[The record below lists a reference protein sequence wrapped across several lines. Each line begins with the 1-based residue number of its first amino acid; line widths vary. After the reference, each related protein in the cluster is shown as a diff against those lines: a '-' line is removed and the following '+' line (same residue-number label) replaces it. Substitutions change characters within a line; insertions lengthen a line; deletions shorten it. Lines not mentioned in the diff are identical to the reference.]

1 MMRNNPVFLFI
12 LLWLLTAC
20 GTASPPSVTSI
31 PPTPLPPT
39 SLPPTSTSIPPSPV
53 PTLAQKPTDSPS
65 PLPATPVPVPTATLA
80 VATGLPAPVYLINYL
95 NPNEQIVRLEPDGA
109 TLTQISFESQ
119 PVRDL
124 SVAQR
129 TGTLVYLVGDEQ
141 QQTLVA
147 LDGSGRRELLSGQL
161 GFPRISPD
169 GQTVALR
176 ITGQPDA
183 PDGIWALPV
192 RGGRPSLVLADGP
205 NASSGDEVWIYTPV
219 AYAPNDSRLLLW
231 AYDAAGPAI
240 PGGQAVVIAAGQIRL
255 RTWTCCEWPVWST
268 DGTAIT
274 VTGGGPGPD
283 MRYGLVVIDLVSG
296 AEQPVLE
303 QSEDSVPLVT
313 GARQL
318 ADGQIYA
325 LHQQASY
332 DDFSW
337 EFPFTPQLARVA
349 MDGRVIPVH
358 PQSFPLSDALWREDG
373 SGALLTVW
381 DAVLEN
387 PIAGTLTWVP
397 SMGGAALRTEVVG
410 SQAHWADTDQPLYAG
425 DCSLLPQIGWQP
437 PASRVFSAGAAD
449 LQARLNALG
458 LQAGAPDGY
467 FGDQTRTAL
476 EAFQASRNLPTSPTL
491 DCATWQALLGR
502 R

>member
-1 MMRNNPVFLFI
+1 M
-12 LLWLLTAC
+12 A
-20 GTASPPSVTSI
+20 
-31 PPTPLPPT
+31 
-39 SLPPTSTSIPPSPV
+39 
-53 PTLAQKPTDSPS
+53 
-65 PLPATPVPVPTATLA
+65 A
-80 VATGLPAPVYLINYL
+80 VTGLPAPVYLINYQ
-95 NPNEQIVRLEPDGA
+95 NPNEQIVRLETDA
-109 TLTQISFESQ
+109 TTLTQISFESQ

-129 TGTLVYLVGDEQ
+129 TGTLVYLVGDAQ

-161 GFPRISPD
+161 QAPRISPD

-176 ITGQPDA
+176 ITGQPAA
-183 PDGIWALPV
+183 PDGVWALPV

-205 NASSGDEVWIYTPV
+205 DASSSDAEWVYTPV
-219 AYAPNDSRLLLW
+219 SYAPNDARLLLW

-240 PGGQAVVIAAGQIRL
+240 PGGQAVVVEGGQTRL

-283 MRYGLVVIDLVSG
+283 LRYGLVKIDLVSG
-296 AEQPVLE
+296 AEQPILE
-303 QSEDSVPLVT
+303 QTEEEVPLVT
-313 GARQL
+313 SARQL

-325 LHQQASY
+325 LYLEVFST
-332 DDFSW
+332 DFSW
-337 EFPFTPQLARVA
+337 EFPFTPLPVRVA
-349 MDGRVIPVH
+349 MDGSITPLYTDL
-358 PQSFPLSDALWREDG
+358 FPLSDALWREDG

-381 DAVLEN
+381 DEVLEN

-397 SMGGAALRTEVVG
+397 TPSTYGAALRTEVVG
-410 SQAHWADTDQPLYAG
+410 SQSHWADTDQPLYTG

-449 LQARLNALG
+449 LQARLNAQG
-458 LQAGAPDGY
+458 FAAGTPDGY

-476 EAFQASRNLPTSPTL
+476 EAFQTSRNLPVSPNL

-502 R
+502 Q